1 MIDRSCISVSPIIS
15 INARVKRVKV
25 TDLETFVTMHT
36 GRSFA
41 TSNAL
46 EDDDGTF
53 AGRAVAAGCATGQ
66 SR

>member
-1 MIDRSCISVSPIIS
+1 MIDRSRISVSPVIS
-15 INARVKRVKV
+15 ISAGVKRVQA

-53 AGRAVAAGCATGQ
+53 AGRTARASGQ
-66 SR
+66 PT